1 MKTVTP
7 LLATLAIALL
17 ATSAAAQPHP
27 DFAGRW
33 TSERAQTAGS
43 MGSGWGPSITI
54 TQNADRLT
62 VEYPFYTPYDMQP
75 PLRFTYALDGS
86 VTNNRVTMGRGVQVQ
101 SARAEWKGRQLVII
115 TTLPFTNPDDGRPM
129 TSEVTRTLTLESP
142 TSLVVETVF
151 GGALGGPSTTTRTI
165 YHKP

>member
-1 MKTVTP
+1 MQTLIP
-7 LLATLAIALL
+7 LLASLALALL
-17 ATSAAAQPHP
+17 ATSASPQPHP

-43 MGSGWGPSITI
+43 MGSGWGPTITI
-54 TQNADRLT
+54 TQDANRLT

-86 VTNNRVTMGRGVQVQ
+86 ETQNRVTMGRGLQVQ

-115 TTLPFTNPDDGRPM
+115 TTLPFTNPDDGRQM

-142 TSLVVETVF
+142 TTLIVETVF
-151 GGALGGPSTTTRTI
+151 GGALGGPSTTTRTS

>member
-1 MKTVTP
+1 MKPVIP
-7 LLATLAIALL
+7 LLAIALL
-17 ATSAAAQPHP
+17 TTSAAAQPHP

-33 TSERAQTAGS
+33 TSAPAQTTGS
-43 MGSGWGPSITI
+43 MGSGWGPTI
-54 TQNADRLT
+54 TVTQDANRLT

-75 PLRFTYALDGS
+75 PLRFIYALDGS
-86 VTNNRVTMGRGVQVQ
+86 ETKNQVTMGRGLQVQ
-101 SARAEWKGRQLVII
+101 SARAEWKGQQLVI
-115 TTLPFTNPDDGRPM
+115 TTTIPFTNPDDGRPM

-151 GGALGGPSTTTRTI
+151 GGALGGPSTTTRTS

>member
-1 MKTVTP
+1 MKPVT
-7 LLATLAIALL
+7 LLLAIALL
-17 ATSAAAQPHP
+17 TTSAAAQPHP
-27 DFAGRW
+27 DFPGRW

-43 MGSGWGPSITI
+43 MGSGWGPTI
-54 TQNADRLT
+54 TVTQDANRLT

-86 VTNNRVTMGRGVQVQ
+86 ETKNRVTMGRGLQVQ
-101 SARAEWKGRQLVII
+101 SARAEWKGRQLVIT
-115 TTLPFTNPDDGRPM
+115 TTLPFSNPDNGRPM

-151 GGALGGPSTTTRTI
+151 GGALGGPSTTTRTS